1 MNLLAQRVLSSS
13 LYIEKKKIVS
23 IDRGILAL
31 VGFEKGDTPS
41 DCKIIADKLLNYRI
55 FPDDKGRMENSVLDI
70 KGDVLLV
77 PEVTLALQ
85 TRKGTRPSF
94 SEAASSDS
102 GKKLFD
108 ELSNQIRKIH
118 DKLEVGIFGADMEI
132 NLINDGP
139 VTFLF
144 KSTDS
149 KKNFD

>member
-1 MNLLAQRVLSSS
+1 LNLLAQRVLSSS

-70 KGDVLLV
+70 KGDLLLV

-132 NLINDGP
+132 KLTNDGP

-144 KSTDS
+144 QR
-149 KKNFD
+149 

>member
-13 LYIEKKKIVS
+13 LYIEKKRIVS

-41 DCKIIADKLLNYRI
+41 DCKITADKLLNYRI
-55 FPDDKGRMENSVLDI
+55 FPDDKGRMEKSVLDI
-70 KGDVLLV
+70 KGDLLLV

-94 SEAASSDS
+94 SDAASPEL

-108 ELSNQIRKIH
+108 ELSRQIKKIH

-132 NLINDGP
+132 KLTNDGP

-144 KSTDS
+144 QR
-149 KKNFD
+149 

>member
-31 VGFEKGDTPS
+31 VGFEKGDTSS
-41 DCKIIADKLLNYRI
+41 DCEIIADKLLNYRI
-55 FPDDKGRMENSVLDI
+55 FPDDKGRMENSLIGI
-70 KGDVLLV
+70 KGDLLLV
-77 PEVTLALQ
+77 PEVTLALE

-94 SEAASSDS
+94 LEAASPDL

-108 ELSNQIRKIH
+108 ELSNKLREIH
-118 DKLEVGIFGADMEI
+118 NKLEVGIFGADMEI

-144 KSTDS
+144 KSTDF
-149 KKNFD
+149 K